1 MGNQLN
7 IKGEEAYALAS
18 ELAELTGESMT
29 AAVIEAVR
37 MRLERER
44 RKRDRDD
51 RLRGALAIAAE
62 MREHMGQPLPSSN
75 HDWLYDD
82 TGLPA

>member
-1 MGNQLN
+1 MGTQLN

-37 MRLERER
+37 MRLE
-44 RKRDRDD
+44 
-51 RLRGALAIAAE
+51 
-62 MREHMGQPLPSSN
+62 
-75 HDWLYDD
+75 
-82 TGLPA
+82 